1 MKEKI
6 VNRAHV
12 EGYVYSHKLEKKI
25 AGPNAKT
32 PGIEFIRGT
41 LNIATKEDL
50 SNIVTVN
57 FTYETKVRNNGN
69 ENDNYKILEKII
81 NNDYKNVIDNG
92 IEVAKKVRID
102 TAIGVNDFY
111 DREDKLVSAQRLDG
125 GFIHEVDNLA
135 SEDKRSTFE
144 CDVILGKAVRKE
156 ADEEK
161 NLPEKLELRGY
172 IFNFRKEILPV
183 VFSVFNTN
191 AMDYFENLE
200 LSEKNPTFTRV
211 KGNMDCLQV
220 KTTKIDEGAFG
231 DTVTEYTN
239 TRKNYTIT
247 WAEKEP
253 KEWDT
258 EETMLASEMIKLLQD
273 REVKL
278 AAVKKDHDEY
288 KKGSTTTTTPTPT
301 ANAFNF

>member
-25 AGPNAKT
+25 TGPNAKT

-69 ENDNYKILEKII
+69 ENGNYEILDKII
-81 NNDYKNVIDNG
+81 SNDYKNVIDNG

-125 GFIHEVDNLA
+125 GFIHEVDVLA

-288 KKGSTTTTTPTPT
+288 KKGSTTTSPAP
-301 ANAFNF
+301 AASAFNF